1 MRIREIPKIAL
12 IVMMAQLAAGCA
24 VVEVAMVGAGKSAT
38 TEDTGFPKA
47 RRAGPCADP
56 AYPRLPDFSYVSP
69 QVRMSAYKKV
79 LMPDFTSIQPDV
91 SKLRGLQVRQYKSI
105 KQDMPSQIANTFDG
119 SAFRQVTR
127 ISDRIDPKDTAAI
140 KKLPADAVLMGNI
153 KELVSLGG
161 ENNAGLTAIQV
172 EYKLVDIRSG
182 EEVVTAI
189 HRSTTDLDKVPM
201 AQVSVLT
208 SLFNKAKAS
217 EKSASSIDPC
227 QLQTTNDFPE
237 ASYCKRQ
244 TPCAAAQ
251 EWIVIHRNA
260 AQCGIERAKPK

>member
-1 MRIREIPKIAL
+1 MRICEIPKIAL
-12 IVMMAQLAAGCA
+12 IVMMAQLATGCA

-38 TEDTGFPKA
+38 TEDTGFLKSYQGLAPVV
-47 RRAGPCADP
+47 DP
-56 AYPRLPDFSYVSP
+56 AYPRLPGFSYVSP

-172 EYKLVDIRSG
+172 EYKLIDIRSG

-217 EKSASSIDPC
+217 EKSASSMDPSSSPDNT
-227 QLQTTNDFPE
+227 QTVSPKPAT
-237 ASYCKRQ
+237 AKGKR
-244 TPCAAAQ
+244 PAPP
-251 EWIVIHRNA
+251 
-260 AQCGIERAKPK
+260 PKSGS

>member
-38 TEDTGFPKA
+38 TEDTGFLKSYQGLAPVV
-47 RRAGPCADP
+47 DP

-153 KELVSLGG
+153 KELFSLGG

-172 EYKLVDIRSG
+172 EYKLIDIRSG

-217 EKSASSIDPC
+217 EKSASSIDPSSTPDST
-227 QLQTTNDFPE
+227 QTTSPKP
-237 ASYCKRQ
+237 ATAKGKR
-244 TPCAAAQ
+244 PAPP
-251 EWIVIHRNA
+251 
-260 AQCGIERAKPK
+260 PKSGS